1 VDQLGPPLAELL
13 EPVISPELPILRY
26 EVRPQ
31 LLSVLTEVLGKGLSE
46 SSEFREGDIRVMF
59 PIPEMRPSSSPT
71 VLKRLLGN
79 RWCLAR
85 DSDPSSLIRVLSQS
99 DAPLKQ
105 SAV

>member
-1 VDQLGPPLAELL
+1 
-13 EPVISPELPILRY
+13 
-26 EVRPQ
+26 
-31 LLSVLTEVLGKGLSE
+31 
-46 SSEFREGDIRVMF
+46 
-59 PIPEMRPSSSPT
+59 MRPSSSPT

-85 DSDPSSLIRVLSQS
+85 DSDPSSLIMVPSQS